1 MIKSHLKVFFLKKK
15 IYYNRNKKEKKVER
29 KRVMKNYEV
38 CFSLIQLSYLQELE
52 KLELKII
59 FSFLSRIAKVFMD
72 NYEVIKSF
80 TTIRTYL

>member
-1 MIKSHLKVFFLKKK
+1 
-15 IYYNRNKKEKKVER
+15 
-29 KRVMKNYEV
+29 MKNYEV

-59 FSFLSRIAKVFMD
+59 FNFLSRIAKVFMD

>member
-59 FSFLSRIAKVFMD
+59 FNFLSRIAKIFMD